1 MLPDPPEY
9 QPEENQY
16 PDVWMRVYL
25 SGHANCG
32 AWSIGGDG
40 VPVCVCGTAMPAAV
54 KAAA

>member
-1 MLPDPPEY
+1 MPPDPPEY

-25 SGHANCG
+25 SGHSTCG
-32 AWSIGGDG
+32 AWSISEDG
-40 VPVCVCGTAMPAAV
+40 APACVCGTAMPANA